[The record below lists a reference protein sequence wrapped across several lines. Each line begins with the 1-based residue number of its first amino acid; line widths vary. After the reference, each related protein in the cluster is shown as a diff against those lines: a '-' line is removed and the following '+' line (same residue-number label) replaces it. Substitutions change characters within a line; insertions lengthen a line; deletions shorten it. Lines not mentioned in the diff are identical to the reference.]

1 MVRYAIKFPD
11 GSYQC
16 QGLPKDNSFAFAI
29 LYASVEHAK
38 KNMKKNQA
46 WFDRAG
52 AVIVPVT
59 CSIGDP
65 L

>member
-1 MVRYAIKFPD
+1 MVRYAIRFPD

-29 LYASVEHAK
+29 LYATVDHAK
-38 KNMKKNQA
+38 KTMKKNET
-46 WFDRAG
+46 WYKRSG

-59 CSIGDP
+59 CTIGEP
-65 L
+65 I